1 MKQKPTITNE
11 LYRQGDVLMRAIP
24 EESLNAR
31 TLETSGPIILA
42 SGEITGHHHAIAG
55 TSAVSLLED
64 DQGSRYLRVRE
75 PAQVRHPEHAPIE
88 LPPGAYEVIRQREY
102 SPRLDLK
109 ARYVAD

>member
-1 MKQKPTITNE
+1 MKQIPTTTSE
-11 LYRQGDVLMRAIP
+11 LYRQGDVLIRAIP
-24 EESLNAR
+24 EDAVTARHVESNGR
-31 TLETSGPIILA
+31 IILA

-55 TSAVSLLED
+55 TSTVSLLED